1 MDQPLADRLPLNR
14 KERYYTGTVLPMI
27 VCCDEFAHFDRFLR
41 LCGVPDGAV
50 VAGPAATNLQF
61 FTEYGFK
68 EALVDGSESFF
79 GDPGGKDTPDVVV
92 YIESNPSVLLG
103 IEAKVFSRPSASAI
117 EKQIQV
123 QAELFSLMR
132 DGLRTRPQ
140 VYQVALLPAGLEACE
155 RIADTKVL
163 TWELVAD
170 TFRDVAPAYWIRVLD
185 EALKRYDGLV
195 SKASAGGQNN
205 DGIRS
210 GEVIKKQWETG
221 DREFTWMGRQG
232 GLTGKALRRDLDAG
246 RWRDVDYQVRRDP
259 LPSNSNWFSIESF
272 LLRVSNS
279 SRPELASSRPVPPAA
294 ERGRE
299 PTREIPGRPAASSKS
314 VPWKGTGKNAD
325 DKISGQEI
333 YNRYARG
340 DTTFTWMGRAGGR
353 RGPKLLEDLKSGHW
367 KRQKY
372 EVRHKPISGNNN
384 WFEIKSFVEG
394 INLRQP
400 IRKI

>member
-27 VCCDEFAHFDRFLR
+27 VCCDEFAHFGRFLR
-41 LCGVPDGAV
+41 LCGAPDGAF

-103 IEAKVFSRPSASAI
+103 IEAKVFSRPSTSAL
-117 EKQIQV
+117 KNQIQS

-140 VYQVALLPAGLEACE
+140 VYQVALLPAGLKVCE
-155 RIADTKVL
+155 RIADAQVL

-185 EALKRYDGLV
+185 EALERYDGLV

-210 GEVIKKQWETG
+210 GEVIKKQWDGG
-221 DREFTWMGRQG
+221 DREFTCMGRRG
-232 GLTGKALRRDLDAG
+232 GLSGEDLARDIDTGG
-246 RWRDVDYQVRRDP
+246 WREWDYEVRRNP
-259 LPSNSNWFSIESF
+259 LPSNRNWFSIESF
-272 LLRVSNS
+272 LAKLSSASRHETPSPRIDPLVSERSVEPARATPRV
-279 SRPELASSRPVPPAA
+279 PL
-294 ERGRE
+294 
-299 PTREIPGRPAASSKS
+299 TSKKS
-314 VPWKGTGKNAD
+314 TFWKDAGKNAD

-333 YNRYARG
+333 YDSYARG

-353 RGPKLLEDLKSGHW
+353 RGPKLLEDLKTGHW

-384 WFEIKSFVEG
+384 WFEIKSFVQG

-400 IRKI
+400 IRKV